1 MAEKATTTAQKTV
14 TAPSGASEDKQPA
27 QTAKAAAG
35 RSSVPHEALSLRQKI
50 VEMRKALLTIK
61 KEHHSDGVKYAY
73 SKVDAI
79 WGPIRPVMDEL
90 GVLFEFVGE
99 TPTRT
104 DANGSPSY
112 WQTMTTDTR
121 NGSKLMFFYESDL
134 RYRWINTDNEDEVV
148 DVTLHALGWNDDPA
162 KAKGAA
168 RTYAEKYYLWD
179 LFSVDQGEDDPDNN
193 DFGATGKRG
202 NSNGGQRP
210 GGSPQQQG
218 PRKLSEAQMARLYK
232 KGEAAGFAKERV
244 DHRIAT
250 KYQKTDPTT
259 LTRQEYDEICE
270 ALDTAAAAPA
280 DGGATNA

>member
-1 MAEKATTTAQKTV
+1 MAEKATTAAQKAA
-14 TAPSGASEDKQPA
+14 TAPSNASEVEQPT
-27 QTAKAAAG
+27 QTTKAAAG

-90 GVLFEFVGE
+90 GVLFEFVRE
-99 TPTRT
+99 SPTRS
-104 DANGSPSY
+104 DANGVASY
-112 WQTMTTDTR
+112 WMTMTTDTR
-121 NGSKLMFFYESDL
+121 NGPKLMFFYESDL
-134 RYRWINTDNEDEVV
+134 TYRWINTDNEDEAVE
-148 DVTLHALGWNDDPA
+148 VTLHALGWNDDPA

-193 DFGATGKRG
+193 DFGAQGKYG
-202 NSNGGQRP
+202 NSQRQQ
-210 GGSPQQQG
+210 GAPQQQG
-218 PRKLSEAQMARLYK
+218 PRKLSDAQMARLYK